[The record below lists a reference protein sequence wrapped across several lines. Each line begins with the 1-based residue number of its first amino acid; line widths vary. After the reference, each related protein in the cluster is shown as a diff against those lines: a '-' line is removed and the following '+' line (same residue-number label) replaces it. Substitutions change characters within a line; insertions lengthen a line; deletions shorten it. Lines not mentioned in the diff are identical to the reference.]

1 MKRLSIVCLLLLLA
15 SGERAFASCGSAS
28 CPLDLNALNRP
39 MPGRFTLDLSFEY
52 IDQDRPMIGRRG
64 ALVGELESHHD
75 EVRTVNRRAAL
86 QLQYAPSERLQFS
99 ATVPWISRS
108 HDHLASSHPHG
119 RPIAVEHNV
128 IPEHWD
134 ATGNGDLLFQARTR
148 IAGALW
154 ATAGV
159 EVPTGADDVA
169 NNDGEVAEM
178 TIQPG
183 SGGTDVLLGLAYEH
197 SRFFTSAT
205 YRRNGKAHD
214 YRFGDEWLLNA
225 GIAIP
230 LLARTELL
238 LQANARIRGRDDE
251 AGVRDPFTGGS
262 AIYATPGVRVNVGR
276 YAVYGLLQVPLYQRV
291 NGLQLTANRNFVTGV
306 QARF

>member
-1 MKRLSIVCLLLLLA
+1 MRRLLLLCLLLLPA
-15 SGERAFASCGSAS
+15 SRAFASCGSAS

-64 ALVGELESHHD
+64 AAVGELATHHD

-86 QLQYAPSERLQFS
+86 QLQYAPSDRLQFS
-99 ATVPWISRS
+99 ATMPWISRS
-108 HDHLASSHPHG
+108 HDHLASNHHHG
-119 RPIAVEHNV
+119 RPVAVDHNV
-128 IPEHWD
+128 IPQHWN

-159 EVPTGADDVA
+159 EVPTGADDVS
-169 NNDGEVAEM
+169 NGNGEVAEM

-183 SGGTDVLLGLAYEH
+183 SGGTDVLLGLAYE
-197 SRFFTSAT
+197 RGRYFTSAT
-205 YRRNGKAHD
+205 YRRNAEAHD

-225 GIAIP
+225 GTSIP

-238 LQANARIRGRDDE
+238 LQANARIRGRDEE
-251 AGVRDPFTGGS
+251 AGVRDAFTGGS